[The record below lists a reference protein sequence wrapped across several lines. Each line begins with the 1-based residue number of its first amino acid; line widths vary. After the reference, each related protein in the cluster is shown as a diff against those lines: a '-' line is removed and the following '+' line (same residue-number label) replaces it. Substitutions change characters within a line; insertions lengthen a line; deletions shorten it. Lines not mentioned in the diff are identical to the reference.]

1 MENRET
7 IEAEEVLAAL
17 PKRARDAHKGDF
29 GHILVAGGSAGFGGA
44 PALAA
49 LAALRTGSGLV
60 TAAVPT
66 SLVCG
71 PIASLAPEAMA
82 HPIEED
88 AGHMVANA
96 FLTWLFAR
104 RRFDAIAVGPGL
116 GQSTDT
122 AAIVG
127 ALLKMQ
133 DVPLVLDADA
143 LNLIA
148 TSSDGLAGVRQEGGG
163 VAARV
168 LTPHHAEAARLL
180 GVSVGEI
187 AADREGAV
195 RRLAEES
202 GAVAVLKGRETLV
215 AAPGAGRVAACKA
228 GNPGMATGGTGDVL
242 TGMIASLIGQG
253 LSTEAAARVGVWLHA
268 TAGDLAAARLG
279 ERPMLARDIV
289 AEIPGA
295 LRAANVM

>member
-1 MENRET
+1 
-7 IEAEEVLAAL
+7 
-17 PKRARDAHKGDF
+17 
-29 GHILVAGGSAGFGGA
+29 
-44 PALAA
+44 
-49 LAALRTGSGLV
+49 
-60 TAAVPT
+60 
-66 SLVCG
+66 
-71 PIASLAPEAMA
+71 MA

-88 AGHMVANA
+88 AGHMVGNA

-104 RRFDAIAVGPGL
+104 RRFDAIAVGPGM

-127 ALLKMQ
+127 ALLKMH

-143 LNLIA
+143 LNLSA
-148 TSSDGLAGVRQEGGG
+148 ASPEGLAGVRQSGGG
-163 VAARV
+163 AMRV

-180 GVSVGEI
+180 GVSAGEV

-202 GAVAVLKGRETLV
+202 GAVAVLKGHGTLV
-215 AAPGAGRVAACKA
+215 AVPGDGEVAICEA
-228 GNPGMATGGTGDVL
+228 GNPGMATGGSGDVL

-253 LSTEAAARVGVWLHA
+253 VAPDSAVRVGVWLHA

-279 ERPMLARDIV
+279 ERSMLARDIIE
-289 AEIPGA
+289 EIPGA
-295 LRAANVM
+295 MRAANVAGM

>member
-1 MENRET
+1 MKK
-7 IEAEEVLAAL
+7 IDVEEVRAAL
-17 PKRARDAHKGDF
+17 PVRARDAHKGDF
-29 GHILVAGGSAGFGGA
+29 GHVLVAGGSAGFGGA
-44 PALAA
+44 PALAT

-60 TAAVPT
+60 TAAVPA
-66 SLVCG
+66 SLACG
-71 PIASLAPEAMA
+71 PIAALAPEAMA

-88 AGHMVANA
+88 AGHMVGNA

-104 RRFDAIAVGPGL
+104 RRFDAIAVGPGM

-127 ALLKMQ
+127 ALLKMH

-148 TSSDGLAGVRQEGGG
+148 ASPEGLAGVRQSGGG
-163 VAARV
+163 ALRV
-168 LTPHHAEAARLL
+168 LTPHHVEAARLL
-180 GVSVGEI
+180 GVSSGDV

-202 GAVAVLKGRETLV
+202 GAVAVLKGHGTLV
-215 AAPGAGRVAACKA
+215 AVPGNGEVAICEA
-228 GNPGMATGGTGDVL
+228 GNPGMATGGSGDVL

-253 LSTEAAARVGVWLHA
+253 VAPDSAVRVGVWLHA

-279 ERPMLARDIV
+279 ERSMLARDIIE
-289 AEIPGA
+289 EIPGA
-295 LRAANVM
+295 MRAANVAGM

>member
-1 MENRET
+1 MENMER
-7 IEAEEVLAAL
+7 IEADEVRAAL
-17 PKRARDAHKGDF
+17 PERARDAHKGDF
-29 GHILVAGGSAGFGGA
+29 GHVLVAGGSAGFGGA

-60 TAAVPT
+60 TAAVPA

-88 AGHMVANA
+88 AGHMVGNA

-104 RRFDAIAVGPGL
+104 RRFDVIAVGPGL

-127 ALLKMQ
+127 ALLKMH

-148 TSSDGLAGVRQEGGG
+148 ASPDGLAGVRQEGGG
-163 VAARV
+163 SAVRV

-180 GVSVGEI
+180 GVSVEEVV
-187 AADREGAV
+187 ADREGTA

-202 GAVAVLKGRETLV
+202 GAVAVLKGHGTLV
-215 AAPGAGRVAACKA
+215 AAPAGGRVAVCGA
-228 GNPGMATGGTGDVL
+228 GNPGMATGGAGDVL

-253 LSTEAAARVGVWLHA
+253 LDAELAARAGVWLHA
-268 TAGDLAAARLG
+268 VAGDIAARRLD
-279 ERPMLARDIV
+279 ERSLLARDIV
-289 AEIPGA
+289 AEIP
-295 LRAANVM
+295 AAMREVGL